1 MVILTNIWVV
11 IRLFRYNSD
20 GVSVNTRRHCMS
32 NDIYCEEILNG
43 ILPVKRVMETER
55 VLAFHHTRPS
65 YEVHIVVIPKK
76 HIPSLIDFDEQD
88 SDILIELLG
97 LVQKVASQVNA
108 EYGACGVE
116 TYMGEYQSSKHLH
129 VHVRSGEQ
137 LR

>member
-1 MVILTNIWVV
+1 
-11 IRLFRYNSD
+11 
-20 GVSVNTRRHCMS
+20 MS
-32 NDIYCEEILNG
+32 NDIYCDEVLNG
-43 ILPVKRVMETER
+43 KLPVKKVMETDR

-76 HIPSLIDFDEQD
+76 HIPSLINFDEQD
-88 SDILIELLG
+88 GEILMELLG
-97 LVQKVASQVNA
+97 VVRKVVAQVNN

-116 TYMGEYQSSKHLH
+116 TYMGAYQSSKHLH